1 MNYRNLRVFFLI
13 LLIISMLYGTNP
25 VLAEDIPEEA
35 FIDGFIGYAQQHTLT
50 CEARSAAD
58 LAGFWGITIT
68 EDQMF
73 DKFPKSENPE
83 VGFVG
88 NPDDYWGNIPPYS
101 YGIHATPVAKVLRK
115 LGLAAKKGRNLEWDT
130 LRSEIAAGHPVIV
143 WIVGQMWAGEPVL
156 YTTSDGSQTLTARFE
171 HTMVLTGY
179 TASQVQVL
187 DSYSGFSL
195 TYSLAS
201 FLQSWKVLGNQAV
214 IVQGYK
220 CLDCGSGTSTST
232 PIPDE
237 TLTTQE
243 PIPDPAIIT
252 PTLIA
257 DLNQGEKVPKNYT
270 VQRGE
275 YLIMLAKRFGLDWRR
290 LAELNNLTDPWVIHP
305 GQVII
310 LR

>member
-13 LLIISMLYGTNP
+13 LLIISMLIGTSP

-73 DKFPKSENPE
+73 EKFPKSENPE
-83 VGFVG
+83 TGFVG
-88 NPDDYWGNIPPYS
+88 NPDDYWGNIPPNS
-101 YGIHATPVAKVLRK
+101 YGIHATPVAKALRK
-115 LGLAAKKGRNLEWDT
+115 LGLVAKKGRNLEWDT

-156 YTTSDGSQTLTARFE
+156 YTAADGSQTLTARFE

-201 FLQSWKVLGNQAV
+201 FLISWKVLGNQAV
-214 IVQGYK
+214 IVQGYA
-220 CLDCGSGTSTST
+220 CLDCGSDISTTTAIPGEILNTPSQVPDSTLVSST
-232 PIPDE
+232 P
-237 TLTTQE
+237 
-243 PIPDPAIIT
+243 T
-252 PTLIA
+252 PNTSQV
-257 DLNQGEKVPKNYT
+257 NPVPKNYT

-275 YLIMLAKRFGLDWRR
+275 YLILLANRFGLDWRR
-290 LAELNNLTDPWVIHP
+290 LAELNNLTSPWVIHP

>member
-1 MNYRNLRVFFLI
+1 MLI
-13 LLIISMLYGTNP
+13 GTSP

-83 VGFVG
+83 EGFVG

-101 YGIHATPVAKVLRK
+101 YGVHATPVAKALRK
-115 LGLAAKKGRNLEWDT
+115 LGLSAKKGRNLEWDT

-156 YTTSDGSQTLTARFE
+156 YTSADGSQTLTARFE

-187 DSYSGFSL
+187 DSYSGYSL

-214 IVQGYK
+214 IVQGYN
-220 CLDCGSGTSTST
+220 CEDCSSATTNSTQ
-232 PIPDE
+232 IPDE
-237 TLTTQE
+237 TLNKPESDSASIPAT
-243 PIPDPAIIT
+243 PIPE
-252 PTLIA
+252 PTQV
-257 DLNQGEKVPKNYT
+257 NKVPENYT

-275 YLIMLAKRFGLDWRR
+275 YLILLANRFGLDWRR
-290 LAELNNLTDPWVIHP
+290 LAELNNLTSPWVIHP
-305 GQVII
+305 GQVIK